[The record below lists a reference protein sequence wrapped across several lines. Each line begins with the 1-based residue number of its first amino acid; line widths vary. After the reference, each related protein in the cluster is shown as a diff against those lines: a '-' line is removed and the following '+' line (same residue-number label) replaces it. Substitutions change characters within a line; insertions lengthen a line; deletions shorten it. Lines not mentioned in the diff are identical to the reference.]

1 MNKKLI
7 DRLFGFNG
15 ILIVL
20 GLIGHIFFYYVQENF
35 YTQSNFLKPINDIL
49 NSQTSATTYFVV
61 LYLAATQM
69 ILALF
74 VIFLTLRI
82 QFWLKVLIYYLA
94 PILPGLVYTAYEYQQ
109 MLNPT
114 YPDNHILDIVL
125 AWAAIFTFWVGY
137 TLIFLNTKR
146 DGE

>member
-1 MNKKLI
+1 MNNKLI
-7 DRLFGFNG
+7 DRLFAFNG

-20 GLIGHIFFYYVQENF
+20 GLIGHIFFYCVQENF
-35 YTQSNFLKPINDIL
+35 YTRPNFLKPINDIL

-114 YPDNHILDIVL
+114 YHDNHILDIVL
-125 AWAAIFTFWVGY
+125 AWVAIFTFWVGY
-137 TLIFLNTKR
+137 TLIFLNTKVE
-146 DGE
+146 DE